1 MAFGAWLLLF
11 AAICLSAARMIRAVL
26 TGEARCGR
34 RLCERAAA
42 PRLYWLVVGFD
53 VAVFLVAAGLIASLA
68 EPAPTALSV
77 ALAG

>member
-1 MAFGAWLLLF
+1 MGWAWVLLF

-34 RLCERAAA
+34 RLCERTAA
-42 PRLYWLVVGFD
+42 PRLYWLVLGFD
-53 VAVFLVAAGLIASLA
+53 VAVFLVSAGLIASLA
-68 EPAPTALSV
+68 AAPPAAVSV

>member
-1 MAFGAWLLLF
+1 MGFAWLLLF

-26 TGEARCGR
+26 TGETRCGR
-34 RLCERAAA
+34 RLCERTAA

-68 EPAPTALSV
+68 EPTALSV